1 MDARSATITFGTQRP
16 ARDVATLI
24 LLLVGFT
31 ALAVAFWMLTLNWA
45 GLLLPLGFLIGA
57 FATLRTEVKEIEI
70 REDAL
75 YVRTFLKSY
84 RMPRAHITGVIP
96 SPSGTSVE
104 VLNGN
109 RYMVTPPE
117 VDPGEVATALEAWL
131 SDTLPVS
138 GPPGG

>member
-1 MDARSATITFGTQRP
+1 VDAHSATITFGTQRP

-24 LLLVGFT
+24 LLLLGFT

-57 FATLRTEVKEIEI
+57 YGTLRTEVREIEI

-109 RYMVTPPE
+109 RYMVTPPD
-117 VDPGEVATALEAWL
+117 VDSGAVARTLEAWL
-131 SDTLPVS
+131 GS
-138 GPPGG
+138 GVPGPGAREA